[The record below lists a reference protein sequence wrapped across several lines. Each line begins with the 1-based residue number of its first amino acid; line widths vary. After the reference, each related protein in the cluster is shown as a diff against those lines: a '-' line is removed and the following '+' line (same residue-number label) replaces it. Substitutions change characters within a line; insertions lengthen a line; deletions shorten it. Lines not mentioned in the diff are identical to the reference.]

1 MADVRLFPL
10 EAKLVLLDKVFL
22 VDSVVDEIP
31 RQVLIQPLRPVDKEI
46 RIDLAV
52 DEGLLPVLFLG
63 VGKRELAPFSPD
75 PVAGIIPCNL
85 EAYMLICKA

>member
-1 MADVRLFPL
+1 M
-10 EAKLVLLDKVFL
+10 
-22 VDSVVDEIP
+22 
-31 RQVLIQPLRPVDKEI
+31 DKEI
-46 RIDLAV
+46 GIDLAV
-52 DEGLLPVLFLG
+52 DEGLLPVLFVG